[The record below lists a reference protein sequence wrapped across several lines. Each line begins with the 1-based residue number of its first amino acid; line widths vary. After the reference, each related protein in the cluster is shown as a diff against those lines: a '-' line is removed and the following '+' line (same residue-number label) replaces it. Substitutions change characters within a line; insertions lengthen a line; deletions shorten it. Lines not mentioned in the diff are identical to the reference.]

1 MERDPLRMRPRN
13 HTERIIK
20 DIMRRGMSKPG
31 AMNDLFDLIRQLQID
46 GAVLVDGEPVFDK
59 ENFRDAAIFN
69 SELRR
74 IAAEKIRKNGDPE
87 MVELY
92 KRSLLL
98 DAKYNFDCYC
108 RYLEWNRP
116 AKKKFYEPRRK
127 QLKPIADAMQQ
138 LADGE
143 LDLLAVSLPPGTG
156 KALANDTPILTRY
169 GWKNHGDLVVG
180 DEVIGMDGKFKKVI
194 AVHPKCMLDCLVE
207 FTNGEKIQCHENHE
221 WLIHDRPMYDRN
233 KKDYIAE
240 TKRLEKR
247 KLESGGEAGHRGHR
261 YTIQLPHRE
270 HICGEERDLMLD
282 PYTFGVWLGDGTNLN
297 PTICCAPDDS
307 VVIERIIRNGV
318 QANWAT
324 THKETGVLYFGF
336 DIRKNLQ
343 QYGMCHSRKR
353 TPKHIPDE
361 YLTASIRQRLD
372 LLAGLIDT
380 DGNLTESKYHFTT
393 AEKELKDSFIDL
405 ISTFGWR
412 ACVTRCEP
420 GTSSSGITSKKGWW
434 VISFT
439 PDCEIPCEIERK
451 RNKCPHKQR
460 AIAFKSITRVEPK
473 EGNCIT
479 VEGDGMYLAG
489 RTMLPTHNTT
499 LSIFFLS
506 WIGGKNPEL
515 SVLGGSH
522 SNSLLHGIFDE
533 LLRVLDK
540 DGEYLYN
547 DVFPLA
553 PVVGNSGKEL
563 RIDLQ
568 TQKRFETFEFSSIG
582 SGNAGKV
589 RCSRLLYCDDLI
601 DGIETA
607 MSRERL
613 DKLWQQYYTDL
624 RQRKIGNCAELHV
637 ATRWSIWDP
646 IGRLQQEYDGD
657 KRAKFLVFPAM
668 NKNDESNFDYPY
680 SLGFT
685 TQMYRQQREI
695 MDDASWRALYMN
707 EPVERF
713 GRLYDPSELRR
724 YFSLPEIE
732 PDNIVA
738 ICDTKEQGDDYLAMP
753 IFYQYGQDYYLDCW
767 ICDNGKVE
775 VLLEKVVRALID
787 RKVRMC
793 RIESNRGGTIFAKNV
808 QDRLKQLG
816 GMTNI
821 TTKWTQ
827 SNKETRIQSLSGVVK
842 ERVLFKED
850 SVQNK
855 EYKSAMNQLVSY
867 TMAGKNR
874 HDDVPDSLAMFMDW
888 QMSGEANIVKVLKR
902 PF

>member
-74 IAAEKIRKNGDPE
+74 LAAEKIRKNGDPE

-108 RYLEWNRP
+108 RYLEFNRP

-156 KALANDTPILTRY
+156 K
-169 GWKNHGDLVVG
+169 
-180 DEVIGMDGKFKKVI
+180 
-194 AVHPKCMLDCLVE
+194 
-207 FTNGEKIQCHENHE
+207 
-221 WLIHDRPMYDRN
+221 
-233 KKDYIAE
+233 
-240 TKRLEKR
+240 
-247 KLESGGEAGHRGHR
+247 
-261 YTIQLPHRE
+261 
-270 HICGEERDLMLD
+270 
-282 PYTFGVWLGDGTNLN
+282 
-297 PTICCAPDDS
+297 
-307 VVIERIIRNGV
+307 
-318 QANWAT
+318 
-324 THKETGVLYFGF
+324 
-336 DIRKNLQ
+336 
-343 QYGMCHSRKR
+343 
-353 TPKHIPDE
+353 
-361 YLTASIRQRLD
+361 
-372 LLAGLIDT
+372 
-380 DGNLTESKYHFTT
+380 
-393 AEKELKDSFIDL
+393 
-405 ISTFGWR
+405 
-412 ACVTRCEP
+412 
-420 GTSSSGITSKKGWW
+420 
-434 VISFT
+434 
-439 PDCEIPCEIERK
+439 
-451 RNKCPHKQR
+451 
-460 AIAFKSITRVEPK
+460 
-473 EGNCIT
+473 
-479 VEGDGMYLAG
+479 
-489 RTMLPTHNTT
+489 TT

-607 MSRERL
+607 MSRDRL

-668 NKNDESNFDYPY
+668 NERDESNFDYPY

-685 TQMYRQQREI
+685 TQMYKQQREI
-695 MDDASWRALYMN
+695 MDDASWRALYQN
-707 EPVERF
+707 IPVERE
-713 GRLYDPSELRR
+713 GRVYDPEELRY
-724 YFSLPEIE
+724 YFSLPDVE
-732 PDNIVA
+732 PDSIVA
-738 ICDTKEQGDDYLAMP
+738 ICDTKEQGDDYCAMP
-753 IFYQYGQDYYLDCW
+753 VLYQYGQDYYLDAW

-775 VLLEKVVRALID
+775 VIMEKVVRMLID
-787 RKVRMC
+787 RKVKVC
-793 RIESNRGGTIFAKNV
+793 RIESNRGGTLFAADV
-808 QDRLKQLG
+808 QKRIRELNG
-816 GMTNI
+816 ITTI

-827 SNKETRIQSLSGVVK
+827 TNKDVRIQTNAGWVK
-842 ERVLFKED
+842 SHILFRD
-850 SVQNK
+850 STVQNK
-855 EYKSAMNQLVSY
+855 EYRLAMNQLVEY
-867 TMAGKNR
+867 TMSGRVK
-874 HDDVPDSLAMFMDW
+874 HDDVPDVLAMFVDMVVSSD
-888 QMSGEANIVKVLKR
+888 MNTAIIMKR

>member
-1 MERDPLRMRPRN
+1 MADNPFHIMPKARN

-74 IAAEKIRKNGDPE
+74 LAAEKIRKNGDPE

-108 RYLEWNRP
+108 RYLEFNRP

-156 KALANDTPILTRY
+156 K
-169 GWKNHGDLVVG
+169 
-180 DEVIGMDGKFKKVI
+180 
-194 AVHPKCMLDCLVE
+194 
-207 FTNGEKIQCHENHE
+207 
-221 WLIHDRPMYDRN
+221 
-233 KKDYIAE
+233 
-240 TKRLEKR
+240 
-247 KLESGGEAGHRGHR
+247 
-261 YTIQLPHRE
+261 
-270 HICGEERDLMLD
+270 
-282 PYTFGVWLGDGTNLN
+282 
-297 PTICCAPDDS
+297 
-307 VVIERIIRNGV
+307 
-318 QANWAT
+318 
-324 THKETGVLYFGF
+324 
-336 DIRKNLQ
+336 
-343 QYGMCHSRKR
+343 
-353 TPKHIPDE
+353 
-361 YLTASIRQRLD
+361 
-372 LLAGLIDT
+372 
-380 DGNLTESKYHFTT
+380 
-393 AEKELKDSFIDL
+393 
-405 ISTFGWR
+405 
-412 ACVTRCEP
+412 
-420 GTSSSGITSKKGWW
+420 
-434 VISFT
+434 
-439 PDCEIPCEIERK
+439 
-451 RNKCPHKQR
+451 
-460 AIAFKSITRVEPK
+460 
-473 EGNCIT
+473 
-479 VEGDGMYLAG
+479 
-489 RTMLPTHNTT
+489 TT

-607 MSRERL
+607 MSRDRL

-668 NKNDESNFDYPY
+668 NERDESNFDYPY

-685 TQMYRQQREI
+685 TQMYKQQREI
-695 MDDASWRALYMN
+695 MDDASWRALYQN
-707 EPVERF
+707 IPVERE
-713 GRLYDPSELRR
+713 GRVFDPEELRY
-724 YFSLPEIE
+724 YFSLPDCE
-732 PDNIVA
+732 PDAILA
-738 ICDTKEQGDDYLAMP
+738 ICDTKEQGDDYCAMP
-753 IFYQYGQDYYLDCW
+753 VMYQYGQDYYLDAW

-775 VLLEKVVRALID
+775 IIMEKVVRMLVD
-787 RKVRMC
+787 RKVKLC
-793 RIESNRGGTIFAKNV
+793 RIESNRGGTLFAADV
-808 QDRLKQLG
+808 QKRLRELNG
-816 GMTNI
+816 ITTI

-827 SNKETRIQSLSGVVK
+827 TNKSVRIQTNSGWVK
-842 ERVLFKED
+842 THVLFRD
-850 SVQNK
+850 ATVRNK
-855 EYKSAMNQLVSY
+855 EYRLAMDQLIGY
-867 TMAGKNR
+867 TMSGRAK
-874 HDDVPDSLAMFMDW
+874 HDDVPDVLAMFVDMIVSSD
-888 QMSGEANIVKVLKR
+888 MNTVKVMKR

>member
-1 MERDPLRMRPRN
+1 MCAEL
-13 HTERIIK
+13 IK
-20 DIMRRGMSKPG
+20 
-31 AMNDLFDLIRQLQID
+31 
-46 GAVLVDGEPVFDK
+46 
-59 ENFRDAAIFN
+59 
-69 SELRR
+69 
-74 IAAEKIRKNGDPE
+74 KNGDPDA
-87 MVELY
+87 VELY

-138 LADGE
+138 LADHE
-143 LDLLAVSLPPGTG
+143 LDLLTISMPPGTG
-156 KALANDTPILTRY
+156 K
-169 GWKNHGDLVVG
+169 
-180 DEVIGMDGKFKKVI
+180 
-194 AVHPKCMLDCLVE
+194 
-207 FTNGEKIQCHENHE
+207 
-221 WLIHDRPMYDRN
+221 
-233 KKDYIAE
+233 
-240 TKRLEKR
+240 
-247 KLESGGEAGHRGHR
+247 
-261 YTIQLPHRE
+261 
-270 HICGEERDLMLD
+270 
-282 PYTFGVWLGDGTNLN
+282 
-297 PTICCAPDDS
+297 
-307 VVIERIIRNGV
+307 
-318 QANWAT
+318 
-324 THKETGVLYFGF
+324 
-336 DIRKNLQ
+336 
-343 QYGMCHSRKR
+343 
-353 TPKHIPDE
+353 
-361 YLTASIRQRLD
+361 
-372 LLAGLIDT
+372 
-380 DGNLTESKYHFTT
+380 
-393 AEKELKDSFIDL
+393 
-405 ISTFGWR
+405 
-412 ACVTRCEP
+412 
-420 GTSSSGITSKKGWW
+420 
-434 VISFT
+434 
-439 PDCEIPCEIERK
+439 
-451 RNKCPHKQR
+451 
-460 AIAFKSITRVEPK
+460 
-473 EGNCIT
+473 
-479 VEGDGMYLAG
+479 
-489 RTMLPTHNTT
+489 TT
-499 LSIFFLS
+499 LSIFFLT
-506 WIGGKNPEL
+506 WIAGKNPEL
-515 SVLGGSH
+515 SILGGSH
-522 SNSLLHGIFDE
+522 SNSLLHGIFE
-533 LLRVLDK
+533 ESLRVLDK
-540 DGEYLYN
+540 EGEYLYN

-553 PVVGNSGKEL
+553 PVVGYSAKEL

-668 NKNDESNFDYPY
+668 DKNDQSNFDYPY

-685 TQMYRQQREI
+685 TEMYRQQREI
-695 MDDASWRALYMN
+695 MDDPSWRALYMN

-724 YFSLPEIE
+724 YFSLPEVE

-775 VLLEKVVRALID
+775 VLLEKVVRVLID
-787 RKVRMC
+787 RKVRAC

-827 SNKETRIQSLSGVVK
+827 SNKETRIQSLSGLVK
-842 ERVLFKED
+842 DRVLFKED

-855 EYKSAMNQLVSY
+855 EYKAAMNQLVSY

-888 QMSGEANIVKVLKR
+888 QMSGEANIVKVMKR

>member
-1 MERDPLRMRPRN
+1 MADNPFHTMPKARN

-74 IAAEKIRKNGDPE
+74 LAAEKIRKNGDPE

-156 KALANDTPILTRY
+156 K
-169 GWKNHGDLVVG
+169 
-180 DEVIGMDGKFKKVI
+180 
-194 AVHPKCMLDCLVE
+194 
-207 FTNGEKIQCHENHE
+207 
-221 WLIHDRPMYDRN
+221 
-233 KKDYIAE
+233 
-240 TKRLEKR
+240 
-247 KLESGGEAGHRGHR
+247 
-261 YTIQLPHRE
+261 
-270 HICGEERDLMLD
+270 
-282 PYTFGVWLGDGTNLN
+282 
-297 PTICCAPDDS
+297 
-307 VVIERIIRNGV
+307 
-318 QANWAT
+318 
-324 THKETGVLYFGF
+324 
-336 DIRKNLQ
+336 
-343 QYGMCHSRKR
+343 
-353 TPKHIPDE
+353 
-361 YLTASIRQRLD
+361 
-372 LLAGLIDT
+372 
-380 DGNLTESKYHFTT
+380 
-393 AEKELKDSFIDL
+393 
-405 ISTFGWR
+405 
-412 ACVTRCEP
+412 
-420 GTSSSGITSKKGWW
+420 
-434 VISFT
+434 
-439 PDCEIPCEIERK
+439 
-451 RNKCPHKQR
+451 
-460 AIAFKSITRVEPK
+460 
-473 EGNCIT
+473 
-479 VEGDGMYLAG
+479 
-489 RTMLPTHNTT
+489 TT

-607 MSRERL
+607 MSRDRL

-685 TQMYRQQREI
+685 TEMYKQQREI
-695 MDDASWRALYMN
+695 MDEPSWRALYMN
-707 EPVERF
+707 EPIERE
-713 GRLYDPSELRR
+713 GRLYDPEELRY
-724 YFSLPEIE
+724 YFALPDVE
-732 PDNIVA
+732 PDSILA

-753 IFYQYGQDYYLDCW
+753 IFYQYGQDYYLEQW
-767 ICDNGKVE
+767 VCDNGKVE
-775 VLLEKVVRALID
+775 ILMEKVVRALID
-787 RKVRMC
+787 RKVRLC
-793 RIESNRGGTIFAKNV
+793 RIESNRGGTLFAADV
-808 QDRLKQLG
+808 QKRLRELG
-816 GMTNI
+816 GITTI

-827 SNKETRIQSLSGVVK
+827 TNKEARIQTNSGWVK
-842 ERVLFKED
+842 SHVLFRD
-850 SVQNK
+850 NTVQNK
-855 EYKSAMNQLVSY
+855 EYRLAMNQLIGY
-867 TMAGKNR
+867 TMAGKNK
-874 HDDVPDSLAMFMDW
+874 HDDVADVLAMFVDMIASSDVNTAVV
-888 QMSGEANIVKVLKR
+888 MHR

>member
-59 ENFRDAAIFN
+59 DNFRDAAIFN

-74 IAAEKIRKNGDPE
+74 LAAEKIRKNGDPD

-108 RYLEWNRP
+108 RYLEFNRP

-156 KALANDTPILTRY
+156 K
-169 GWKNHGDLVVG
+169 
-180 DEVIGMDGKFKKVI
+180 
-194 AVHPKCMLDCLVE
+194 
-207 FTNGEKIQCHENHE
+207 
-221 WLIHDRPMYDRN
+221 
-233 KKDYIAE
+233 
-240 TKRLEKR
+240 
-247 KLESGGEAGHRGHR
+247 
-261 YTIQLPHRE
+261 
-270 HICGEERDLMLD
+270 
-282 PYTFGVWLGDGTNLN
+282 
-297 PTICCAPDDS
+297 
-307 VVIERIIRNGV
+307 
-318 QANWAT
+318 
-324 THKETGVLYFGF
+324 
-336 DIRKNLQ
+336 
-343 QYGMCHSRKR
+343 
-353 TPKHIPDE
+353 
-361 YLTASIRQRLD
+361 
-372 LLAGLIDT
+372 
-380 DGNLTESKYHFTT
+380 
-393 AEKELKDSFIDL
+393 
-405 ISTFGWR
+405 
-412 ACVTRCEP
+412 
-420 GTSSSGITSKKGWW
+420 
-434 VISFT
+434 
-439 PDCEIPCEIERK
+439 
-451 RNKCPHKQR
+451 
-460 AIAFKSITRVEPK
+460 
-473 EGNCIT
+473 
-479 VEGDGMYLAG
+479 
-489 RTMLPTHNTT
+489 TT

-607 MSRERL
+607 MSRDRL

-668 NKNDESNFDYPY
+668 NERDESNFDYPY

-695 MDDASWRALYMN
+695 MDDASWRALYQN
-707 EPVERF
+707 IPVERE
-713 GRLYDPSELRR
+713 GRVYDPEELRY
-724 YFSLPEIE
+724 YFSLPDVE
-732 PDNIVA
+732 PDSIVA
-738 ICDTKEQGDDYLAMP
+738 ICDTKEQGDDYCAMP
-753 IFYQYGQDYYLDCW
+753 VFYQYGQDYYLDAW

-775 VLLEKVVRALID
+775 VVMEKVVRMLVD
-787 RKVRMC
+787 RKVKVC
-793 RIESNRGGTIFAKNV
+793 RIESNRGGTLFAADV
-808 QDRLKQLG
+808 QKRLRELNG
-816 GMTNI
+816 ITTI

-827 SNKETRIQSLSGVVK
+827 TNKSVRIQTNAGWVK
-842 ERVLFKED
+842 SHVLFRD
-850 SVQNK
+850 TTVQNK
-855 EYKSAMNQLVSY
+855 EYRLAMNQLVEY
-867 TMAGKNR
+867 TMSGRVK
-874 HDDVPDSLAMFMDW
+874 HDDVPDVLAMFVDMVVSSD
-888 QMSGEANIVKVLKR
+888 MNTAIIMKR

>member
-1 MERDPLRMRPRN
+1 MADNPFHTMPKARN

-46 GAVLVDGEPVFDK
+46 GAVMVDGEPVFDK

-74 IAAEKIRKNGDPE
+74 LAAEKIRKNGDPE

-143 LDLLAVSLPPGTG
+143 LDLLTISCPPGVG
-156 KALANDTPILTRY
+156 K
-169 GWKNHGDLVVG
+169 
-180 DEVIGMDGKFKKVI
+180 
-194 AVHPKCMLDCLVE
+194 
-207 FTNGEKIQCHENHE
+207 
-221 WLIHDRPMYDRN
+221 
-233 KKDYIAE
+233 
-240 TKRLEKR
+240 
-247 KLESGGEAGHRGHR
+247 
-261 YTIQLPHRE
+261 
-270 HICGEERDLMLD
+270 
-282 PYTFGVWLGDGTNLN
+282 
-297 PTICCAPDDS
+297 
-307 VVIERIIRNGV
+307 
-318 QANWAT
+318 
-324 THKETGVLYFGF
+324 
-336 DIRKNLQ
+336 
-343 QYGMCHSRKR
+343 
-353 TPKHIPDE
+353 
-361 YLTASIRQRLD
+361 
-372 LLAGLIDT
+372 
-380 DGNLTESKYHFTT
+380 
-393 AEKELKDSFIDL
+393 
-405 ISTFGWR
+405 
-412 ACVTRCEP
+412 
-420 GTSSSGITSKKGWW
+420 
-434 VISFT
+434 
-439 PDCEIPCEIERK
+439 
-451 RNKCPHKQR
+451 
-460 AIAFKSITRVEPK
+460 
-473 EGNCIT
+473 
-479 VEGDGMYLAG
+479 
-489 RTMLPTHNTT
+489 TT

-607 MSRERL
+607 MSRDRL

-624 RQRKIGNCAELHV
+624 RQRKIGNCVELHV

-646 IGRLQQEYDGD
+646 IGRLEQEYEDD

-685 TQMYRQQREI
+685 TEMYRQQREI
-695 MDDASWRALYMN
+695 MDDPSWRALYCG
-707 EPVERF
+707 EPIERA
-713 GRLYDPSELRR
+713 GRLYDPSELRY
-724 YFSLPEIE
+724 YFSLPEVE
-732 PDNIVA
+732 PDSIWA
-738 ICDTKEQGDDYLAMP
+738 ICDTKEQGDDYCAMP
-753 IFYQYGQDYYLDCW
+753 VFYQYGQDYYLDAW
-767 ICDNGKVE
+767 VCDNGKVE
-775 VLLEKVVRALID
+775 TVMEKVVRMLVD
-787 RKVRMC
+787 RKVRLC
-793 RIESNRGGTIFAKNV
+793 RIESNRGGTLFASNV
-808 QDRLKQLG
+808 QKRLKELG
-816 GMTNI
+816 GITTI

-827 SNKETRIQSLSGVVK
+827 TNKESRIQVGSMWVK
-842 ERVLFKED
+842 QHVLFRDDK
-850 SVQNK
+850 VQNK
-855 EYKSAMNQLVSY
+855 EYRTAMNMVIGY
-867 TMAGKNR
+867 TMAGKNK
-874 HDDVPDSLAMFMDW
+874 HDDTVDALAMFVDMIASSDVNTAVV
-888 QMSGEANIVKVLKR
+888 MHR

>member
-74 IAAEKIRKNGDPE
+74 LAAEKIRKNGDPE

-143 LDLLAVSLPPGTG
+143 LDLLTISCPPGVG
-156 KALANDTPILTRY
+156 K
-169 GWKNHGDLVVG
+169 
-180 DEVIGMDGKFKKVI
+180 
-194 AVHPKCMLDCLVE
+194 
-207 FTNGEKIQCHENHE
+207 
-221 WLIHDRPMYDRN
+221 
-233 KKDYIAE
+233 
-240 TKRLEKR
+240 
-247 KLESGGEAGHRGHR
+247 
-261 YTIQLPHRE
+261 
-270 HICGEERDLMLD
+270 
-282 PYTFGVWLGDGTNLN
+282 
-297 PTICCAPDDS
+297 
-307 VVIERIIRNGV
+307 
-318 QANWAT
+318 
-324 THKETGVLYFGF
+324 
-336 DIRKNLQ
+336 
-343 QYGMCHSRKR
+343 
-353 TPKHIPDE
+353 
-361 YLTASIRQRLD
+361 
-372 LLAGLIDT
+372 
-380 DGNLTESKYHFTT
+380 
-393 AEKELKDSFIDL
+393 
-405 ISTFGWR
+405 
-412 ACVTRCEP
+412 
-420 GTSSSGITSKKGWW
+420 
-434 VISFT
+434 
-439 PDCEIPCEIERK
+439 
-451 RNKCPHKQR
+451 
-460 AIAFKSITRVEPK
+460 
-473 EGNCIT
+473 
-479 VEGDGMYLAG
+479 
-489 RTMLPTHNTT
+489 TT

-607 MSRERL
+607 MSRDRL

-646 IGRLQQEYDGD
+646 IGRLEQEYEDD

-695 MDDASWRALYMN
+695 MDDPSWRALYCG
-707 EPVERF
+707 EPIERA
-713 GRLYDPSELRR
+713 GRLYDPSELRY
-724 YFSLPEIE
+724 YFSLPEVE
-732 PDNIVA
+732 PDSIWA
-738 ICDTKEQGDDYLAMP
+738 ICDTKEQGDDYCAMP
-753 IFYQYGQDYYLDCW
+753 VFYQYGQDYYLDAW
-767 ICDNGKVE
+767 VCDNGKVE
-775 VLLEKVVRALID
+775 VIIEKVVRMLVD

-793 RIESNRGGTIFAKNV
+793 RIESNRGGTLFAADV
-808 QDRLKQLG
+808 QKRLRELG
-816 GMTNI
+816 GITTI

-827 SNKETRIQSLSGVVK
+827 TNKESRIQVGSMFIK
-842 ERVLFKED
+842 QHVLFRDDK
-850 SVQNK
+850 VQNK
-855 EYKSAMNQLVSY
+855 EYRTAMNMVIGY
-867 TMAGKNR
+867 TMAGKNK
-874 HDDVPDSLAMFMDW
+874 HDDTVDALAMFVDMIASSDVNTAVV
-888 QMSGEANIVKVLKR
+888 MHR

>member
-1 MERDPLRMRPRN
+1 MAENPFHTMPKARN

-74 IAAEKIRKNGDPE
+74 LAAEKIRKNGDPE

-127 QLKPIADAMQQ
+127 QLKPVADAMQQ

-156 KALANDTPILTRY
+156 K
-169 GWKNHGDLVVG
+169 
-180 DEVIGMDGKFKKVI
+180 
-194 AVHPKCMLDCLVE
+194 
-207 FTNGEKIQCHENHE
+207 
-221 WLIHDRPMYDRN
+221 
-233 KKDYIAE
+233 
-240 TKRLEKR
+240 
-247 KLESGGEAGHRGHR
+247 
-261 YTIQLPHRE
+261 
-270 HICGEERDLMLD
+270 
-282 PYTFGVWLGDGTNLN
+282 
-297 PTICCAPDDS
+297 
-307 VVIERIIRNGV
+307 
-318 QANWAT
+318 
-324 THKETGVLYFGF
+324 
-336 DIRKNLQ
+336 
-343 QYGMCHSRKR
+343 
-353 TPKHIPDE
+353 
-361 YLTASIRQRLD
+361 
-372 LLAGLIDT
+372 
-380 DGNLTESKYHFTT
+380 
-393 AEKELKDSFIDL
+393 
-405 ISTFGWR
+405 
-412 ACVTRCEP
+412 
-420 GTSSSGITSKKGWW
+420 
-434 VISFT
+434 
-439 PDCEIPCEIERK
+439 
-451 RNKCPHKQR
+451 
-460 AIAFKSITRVEPK
+460 
-473 EGNCIT
+473 
-479 VEGDGMYLAG
+479 
-489 RTMLPTHNTT
+489 TT

-607 MSRERL
+607 MSRDRL

-668 NKNDESNFDYPY
+668 KKNDESNFDYPY

-685 TQMYRQQREI
+685 TEMYRQQREI
-695 MDDASWRALYMN
+695 MDEPSWRALYMN
-707 EPVERF
+707 EPIERE
-713 GRLYDPSELRR
+713 GRLYDPEELRY
-724 YFSLPEIE
+724 YFALPDVE
-732 PDNIVA
+732 PDSILA

-753 IFYQYGQDYYLDCW
+753 IFYQYGQDYYLEQW
-767 ICDNGKVE
+767 VCDNGKVE
-775 VLLEKVVRALID
+775 ILIEKVVRALID
-787 RKVRMC
+787 RKVRLC
-793 RIESNRGGTIFAKNV
+793 RIESNRGGTLFAADV
-808 QDRLKQLG
+808 QKRLRELG
-816 GMTNI
+816 GITTI

-827 SNKETRIQSLSGVVK
+827 TNKEARIQTNSGWVK
-842 ERVLFKED
+842 SHVLFRD
-850 SVQNK
+850 NTVQNK
-855 EYKSAMNQLVSY
+855 EYRLAMNQLIGY
-867 TMAGKNR
+867 TMAGKNK
-874 HDDVPDSLAMFMDW
+874 HDDVADVLAMFVDMIASSDVNTAVV
-888 QMSGEANIVKVLKR
+888 MHR

>member
-1 MERDPLRMRPRN
+1 MADNPFHTMPKARN

-74 IAAEKIRKNGDPE
+74 LAAEKIRKNGDPD

-156 KALANDTPILTRY
+156 K
-169 GWKNHGDLVVG
+169 
-180 DEVIGMDGKFKKVI
+180 
-194 AVHPKCMLDCLVE
+194 
-207 FTNGEKIQCHENHE
+207 
-221 WLIHDRPMYDRN
+221 
-233 KKDYIAE
+233 
-240 TKRLEKR
+240 
-247 KLESGGEAGHRGHR
+247 
-261 YTIQLPHRE
+261 
-270 HICGEERDLMLD
+270 
-282 PYTFGVWLGDGTNLN
+282 
-297 PTICCAPDDS
+297 
-307 VVIERIIRNGV
+307 
-318 QANWAT
+318 
-324 THKETGVLYFGF
+324 
-336 DIRKNLQ
+336 
-343 QYGMCHSRKR
+343 
-353 TPKHIPDE
+353 
-361 YLTASIRQRLD
+361 
-372 LLAGLIDT
+372 
-380 DGNLTESKYHFTT
+380 
-393 AEKELKDSFIDL
+393 
-405 ISTFGWR
+405 
-412 ACVTRCEP
+412 
-420 GTSSSGITSKKGWW
+420 
-434 VISFT
+434 
-439 PDCEIPCEIERK
+439 
-451 RNKCPHKQR
+451 
-460 AIAFKSITRVEPK
+460 
-473 EGNCIT
+473 
-479 VEGDGMYLAG
+479 
-489 RTMLPTHNTT
+489 TT

-607 MSRERL
+607 MSRDRL

-668 NKNDESNFDYPY
+668 NDRDESNFDYPY

-695 MDDASWRALYMN
+695 MDDASWRALYQN
-707 EPVERF
+707 IPVERE
-713 GRLYDPSELRR
+713 GRVYDPEELRY
-724 YFSLPEIE
+724 YFSLPDVE
-732 PDNIVA
+732 PDSIVA
-738 ICDTKEQGDDYLAMP
+738 ICDTKEQGDDYCAMP
-753 IFYQYGQDYYLDCW
+753 VFYQYGQDYYLDAW

-775 VLLEKVVRALID
+775 VVMEKVVRMLVD
-787 RKVRMC
+787 RKVKVC
-793 RIESNRGGTIFAKNV
+793 RIESNRGGTLFAADV
-808 QDRLKQLG
+808 QKRLRELNG
-816 GMTNI
+816 ITTI

-827 SNKETRIQSLSGVVK
+827 TNKSVRIQTNAGWVK
-842 ERVLFKED
+842 SHVLFRD
-850 SVQNK
+850 TTVQNK
-855 EYKSAMNQLVSY
+855 EYRLAMNQLVEY
-867 TMAGKNR
+867 TMSGRVK
-874 HDDVPDSLAMFMDW
+874 HDDVPDVLAMFVDMVVSSD
-888 QMSGEANIVKVLKR
+888 MNTAVVMHR

>member
-1 MERDPLRMRPRN
+1 MADNPFHIMPKARN

-74 IAAEKIRKNGDPE
+74 LAAEKIRKNGDPE

-108 RYLEWNRP
+108 RYLEFNRP

-156 KALANDTPILTRY
+156 K
-169 GWKNHGDLVVG
+169 
-180 DEVIGMDGKFKKVI
+180 
-194 AVHPKCMLDCLVE
+194 
-207 FTNGEKIQCHENHE
+207 
-221 WLIHDRPMYDRN
+221 
-233 KKDYIAE
+233 
-240 TKRLEKR
+240 
-247 KLESGGEAGHRGHR
+247 
-261 YTIQLPHRE
+261 
-270 HICGEERDLMLD
+270 
-282 PYTFGVWLGDGTNLN
+282 
-297 PTICCAPDDS
+297 
-307 VVIERIIRNGV
+307 
-318 QANWAT
+318 
-324 THKETGVLYFGF
+324 
-336 DIRKNLQ
+336 
-343 QYGMCHSRKR
+343 
-353 TPKHIPDE
+353 
-361 YLTASIRQRLD
+361 
-372 LLAGLIDT
+372 
-380 DGNLTESKYHFTT
+380 
-393 AEKELKDSFIDL
+393 
-405 ISTFGWR
+405 
-412 ACVTRCEP
+412 
-420 GTSSSGITSKKGWW
+420 
-434 VISFT
+434 
-439 PDCEIPCEIERK
+439 
-451 RNKCPHKQR
+451 
-460 AIAFKSITRVEPK
+460 
-473 EGNCIT
+473 
-479 VEGDGMYLAG
+479 
-489 RTMLPTHNTT
+489 TT

-607 MSRERL
+607 MSRDRL

-668 NKNDESNFDYPY
+668 NERDESNFDYPY

-685 TQMYRQQREI
+685 TQMYKQQREI
-695 MDDASWRALYMN
+695 MDDASWRALYQN
-707 EPVERF
+707 IPVERE
-713 GRLYDPSELRR
+713 GRVYDPEELRY
-724 YFSLPEIE
+724 YFSLPDVE
-732 PDNIVA
+732 PDSIIA
-738 ICDTKEQGDDYLAMP
+738 ICDTKEQGDDYCAMP
-753 IFYQYGQDYYLDCW
+753 VMYQYGQDYYLDAW

-775 VLLEKVVRALID
+775 VVMEKVVRMLVD
-787 RKVRMC
+787 RKVRLC
-793 RIESNRGGTIFAKNV
+793 RIESNRGGTLFAQDV
-808 QDRLKQLG
+808 QKRLRELNG
-816 GMTNI
+816 ITTI

-827 SNKETRIQSLSGVVK
+827 TNKSVRIQTNAGWVK
-842 ERVLFKED
+842 SHVLFRD
-850 SVQNK
+850 TTVQNK
-855 EYKSAMNQLVSY
+855 EYRLAMNQLVGY
-867 TMAGKNR
+867 TMSGKAK
-874 HDDVPDSLAMFMDW
+874 HDDVPDVLAMFVDMVVSSD
-888 QMSGEANIVKVLKR
+888 MNTAIIMKR

>member
-46 GAVLVDGEPVFDK
+46 GAVMVDGEPVFDK

-74 IAAEKIRKNGDPE
+74 LAAEKIRKNGDPE

-108 RYLEWNRP
+108 RYLEFNRP

-143 LDLLAVSLPPGTG
+143 LDLLTISCPPGVG
-156 KALANDTPILTRY
+156 K
-169 GWKNHGDLVVG
+169 
-180 DEVIGMDGKFKKVI
+180 
-194 AVHPKCMLDCLVE
+194 
-207 FTNGEKIQCHENHE
+207 
-221 WLIHDRPMYDRN
+221 
-233 KKDYIAE
+233 
-240 TKRLEKR
+240 
-247 KLESGGEAGHRGHR
+247 
-261 YTIQLPHRE
+261 
-270 HICGEERDLMLD
+270 
-282 PYTFGVWLGDGTNLN
+282 
-297 PTICCAPDDS
+297 
-307 VVIERIIRNGV
+307 
-318 QANWAT
+318 
-324 THKETGVLYFGF
+324 
-336 DIRKNLQ
+336 
-343 QYGMCHSRKR
+343 
-353 TPKHIPDE
+353 
-361 YLTASIRQRLD
+361 
-372 LLAGLIDT
+372 
-380 DGNLTESKYHFTT
+380 
-393 AEKELKDSFIDL
+393 
-405 ISTFGWR
+405 
-412 ACVTRCEP
+412 
-420 GTSSSGITSKKGWW
+420 
-434 VISFT
+434 
-439 PDCEIPCEIERK
+439 
-451 RNKCPHKQR
+451 
-460 AIAFKSITRVEPK
+460 
-473 EGNCIT
+473 
-479 VEGDGMYLAG
+479 
-489 RTMLPTHNTT
+489 TT

-607 MSRERL
+607 MSRDRL

-624 RQRKIGNCAELHV
+624 RQRKIGNCVELHV

-646 IGRLQQEYDGD
+646 IGRLEQEYEDD

-685 TQMYRQQREI
+685 TEMYRQQREI
-695 MDDASWRALYMN
+695 MDDPSWRALYCG
-707 EPVERF
+707 EPIERA
-713 GRLYDPSELRR
+713 GRLYDPSELRY
-724 YFSLPEIE
+724 YFSLPEVE
-732 PDNIVA
+732 PDSIWA
-738 ICDTKEQGDDYLAMP
+738 ICDTKEQGDDYCAMP
-753 IFYQYGQDYYLDCW
+753 VFYQYGQDYYLDAW
-767 ICDNGKVE
+767 VCDNGKVE
-775 VLLEKVVRALID
+775 TVMEKVVRMLVD
-787 RKVRMC
+787 RKVRLC
-793 RIESNRGGTIFAKNV
+793 RIESNRGGTLFASNV
-808 QDRLKQLG
+808 QTRLKELG
-816 GMTNI
+816 GITTI

-827 SNKETRIQSLSGVVK
+827 TNKESRIQVGSMWVK
-842 ERVLFKED
+842 QHVLFRDDK
-850 SVQNK
+850 VQNK
-855 EYKSAMNQLVSY
+855 EYRTAMNMVVGY
-867 TMAGKNR
+867 TMAGKNK
-874 HDDVPDSLAMFMDW
+874 HDDTVDALAMFVDMIASSDL
-888 QMSGEANIVKVLKR
+888 NTVKVMKR

>member
-1 MERDPLRMRPRN
+1 MADNPFHTMPKARN

-46 GAVLVDGEPVFDK
+46 GAVMVDGEPVFDK

-74 IAAEKIRKNGDPE
+74 LAAEKIRKNGDPE

-143 LDLLAVSLPPGTG
+143 LDLLTISCPPGVG
-156 KALANDTPILTRY
+156 K
-169 GWKNHGDLVVG
+169 
-180 DEVIGMDGKFKKVI
+180 
-194 AVHPKCMLDCLVE
+194 
-207 FTNGEKIQCHENHE
+207 
-221 WLIHDRPMYDRN
+221 
-233 KKDYIAE
+233 
-240 TKRLEKR
+240 
-247 KLESGGEAGHRGHR
+247 
-261 YTIQLPHRE
+261 
-270 HICGEERDLMLD
+270 
-282 PYTFGVWLGDGTNLN
+282 
-297 PTICCAPDDS
+297 
-307 VVIERIIRNGV
+307 
-318 QANWAT
+318 
-324 THKETGVLYFGF
+324 
-336 DIRKNLQ
+336 
-343 QYGMCHSRKR
+343 
-353 TPKHIPDE
+353 
-361 YLTASIRQRLD
+361 
-372 LLAGLIDT
+372 
-380 DGNLTESKYHFTT
+380 
-393 AEKELKDSFIDL
+393 
-405 ISTFGWR
+405 
-412 ACVTRCEP
+412 
-420 GTSSSGITSKKGWW
+420 
-434 VISFT
+434 
-439 PDCEIPCEIERK
+439 
-451 RNKCPHKQR
+451 
-460 AIAFKSITRVEPK
+460 
-473 EGNCIT
+473 
-479 VEGDGMYLAG
+479 
-489 RTMLPTHNTT
+489 TT

-515 SVLGGSH
+515 SILGGSH

-607 MSRERL
+607 MSRDRL

-624 RQRKIGNCAELHV
+624 RQRKIGNCVELHV

-646 IGRLQQEYDGD
+646 IGRLEQEYDGD

-685 TQMYRQQREI
+685 TEMYRQQREI
-695 MDDASWRALYMN
+695 MDDPSWRALYCG
-707 EPVERF
+707 EPIERA
-713 GRLYDPSELRR
+713 GRLYDPSELRY
-724 YFSLPEIE
+724 YFSLPEVE
-732 PDNIVA
+732 PDSIWA
-738 ICDTKEQGDDYLAMP
+738 ICDTKEQGDDYCAMP
-753 IFYQYGQDYYLDCW
+753 VFYQYGQDYYLDAW
-767 ICDNGKVE
+767 VCDNGKVE
-775 VLLEKVVRALID
+775 TVMEKVVRMLVD
-787 RKVRMC
+787 RKVRLC
-793 RIESNRGGTIFAKNV
+793 RIESNRGGTLFAADV
-808 QDRLKQLG
+808 QKRLRELG
-816 GMTNI
+816 GITTI

-827 SNKETRIQSLSGVVK
+827 TNKESRIQVGSMFIK
-842 ERVLFKED
+842 QHVLFRDDK
-850 SVQNK
+850 VQNK
-855 EYKSAMNQLVSY
+855 EYRTAMNMVIGY
-867 TMAGKNR
+867 TMAGRNK
-874 HDDVPDSLAMFMDW
+874 HDDTVDALAMFVDMIASSDVNTAVV
-888 QMSGEANIVKVLKR
+888 MRR

>member
-1 MERDPLRMRPRN
+1 MIKYTNQVLPKQQN
-13 HTERIIK
+13 HTMRMLNS
-20 DIMRRGMSKPG
+20 IMRNGVGKMETL
-31 AMNDLFDLIRQLQID
+31 NDLFDLTRQLQIE
-46 GAVLVDGEPVFDK
+46 GAVLVDGDPVFDK
-59 ENFRDAAIFN
+59 ENFKAAQWYN
-69 SELRR
+69 SE
-74 IAAEKIRKNGDPE
+74 IRKMAGQFIKKDGNPDA
-87 MVELY
+87 VELY

-156 KALANDTPILTRY
+156 K
-169 GWKNHGDLVVG
+169 
-180 DEVIGMDGKFKKVI
+180 
-194 AVHPKCMLDCLVE
+194 
-207 FTNGEKIQCHENHE
+207 
-221 WLIHDRPMYDRN
+221 
-233 KKDYIAE
+233 
-240 TKRLEKR
+240 
-247 KLESGGEAGHRGHR
+247 
-261 YTIQLPHRE
+261 
-270 HICGEERDLMLD
+270 
-282 PYTFGVWLGDGTNLN
+282 
-297 PTICCAPDDS
+297 
-307 VVIERIIRNGV
+307 
-318 QANWAT
+318 
-324 THKETGVLYFGF
+324 
-336 DIRKNLQ
+336 
-343 QYGMCHSRKR
+343 
-353 TPKHIPDE
+353 
-361 YLTASIRQRLD
+361 
-372 LLAGLIDT
+372 
-380 DGNLTESKYHFTT
+380 
-393 AEKELKDSFIDL
+393 
-405 ISTFGWR
+405 
-412 ACVTRCEP
+412 
-420 GTSSSGITSKKGWW
+420 
-434 VISFT
+434 
-439 PDCEIPCEIERK
+439 
-451 RNKCPHKQR
+451 
-460 AIAFKSITRVEPK
+460 
-473 EGNCIT
+473 
-479 VEGDGMYLAG
+479 
-489 RTMLPTHNTT
+489 TT

-607 MSRERL
+607 MSRDRL

-668 NKNDESNFDYPY
+668 NDKDESNFDYPY

-695 MDDASWRALYMN
+695 MDDASWRALYQN
-707 EPVERF
+707 IPVERE
-713 GRLYDPSELRR
+713 GRVYDPEELRY
-724 YFSLPEIE
+724 YFSLPDVE
-732 PDNIVA
+732 PDSIVA
-738 ICDTKEQGDDYLAMP
+738 ICDTKEQGDDYCAMP
-753 IFYQYGQDYYLDCW
+753 VMYQYGQDYYLDAW

-775 VLLEKVVRALID
+775 VIMEKVVRMLID
-787 RKVRMC
+787 RKVKVC
-793 RIESNRGGTIFAKNV
+793 RIESNRGGTLFAADV
-808 QDRLKQLG
+808 QKRIRELNG
-816 GMTNI
+816 ITTI

-827 SNKETRIQSLSGVVK
+827 TNKSVRIQTNAGWVK
-842 ERVLFKED
+842 SHVLFRD
-850 SVQNK
+850 TTVQNK
-855 EYKSAMNQLVSY
+855 EYRLAMNQLVGY
-867 TMAGKNR
+867 TMSGKAK
-874 HDDVPDSLAMFMDW
+874 HDDVPDVLAMFVDMVVSSD
-888 QMSGEANIVKVLKR
+888 MNTAIVMHR

>member
-1 MERDPLRMRPRN
+1 MATKLPKPRN
-13 HTERIIK
+13 STERMING
-20 DIMRRGMSKPG
+20 IMRTAATKVQGL
-31 AMNDLFDLIRQLQID
+31 NDVFDLVRQLQVED
-46 GAVLVDGEPVFDK
+46 AVIVDGEPVFDQD
-59 ENFRDAAIFN
+59 NFKSAAWYN
-69 SELRR
+69 SEIRKMC
-74 IAAEKIRKNGDPE
+74 AELIKKNGDPDA
-87 MVELY
+87 VELY

-138 LADGE
+138 LADHE
-143 LDLLAVSLPPGTG
+143 LDLLTVSVPPGCGKTG
-156 KALANDTPILTRY
+156 
-169 GWKNHGDLVVG
+169 
-180 DEVIGMDGKFKKVI
+180 
-194 AVHPKCMLDCLVE
+194 
-207 FTNGEKIQCHENHE
+207 
-221 WLIHDRPMYDRN
+221 
-233 KKDYIAE
+233 
-240 TKRLEKR
+240 
-247 KLESGGEAGHRGHR
+247 
-261 YTIQLPHRE
+261 
-270 HICGEERDLMLD
+270 
-282 PYTFGVWLGDGTNLN
+282 
-297 PTICCAPDDS
+297 
-307 VVIERIIRNGV
+307 
-318 QANWAT
+318 
-324 THKETGVLYFGF
+324 
-336 DIRKNLQ
+336 
-343 QYGMCHSRKR
+343 
-353 TPKHIPDE
+353 
-361 YLTASIRQRLD
+361 
-372 LLAGLIDT
+372 
-380 DGNLTESKYHFTT
+380 
-393 AEKELKDSFIDL
+393 
-405 ISTFGWR
+405 
-412 ACVTRCEP
+412 
-420 GTSSSGITSKKGWW
+420 
-434 VISFT
+434 
-439 PDCEIPCEIERK
+439 
-451 RNKCPHKQR
+451 
-460 AIAFKSITRVEPK
+460 
-473 EGNCIT
+473 
-479 VEGDGMYLAG
+479 
-489 RTMLPTHNTT
+489 

-506 WIGGKNPEL
+506 WIGGKNPDL
-515 SVLGGSH
+515 SILGGSH
-522 SNSLLHGIFDE
+522 SNSLLHGIFEE

-540 DGEYLYN
+540 EGEYLYN

-553 PVVGNSGKEL
+553 PVVGYSAKEL

-568 TQKRFETFEFSSIG
+568 SNKRFETFEFSSIG

-607 MSRERL
+607 MSRDRL

-668 NKNDESNFDYPY
+668 DKNDQSNFDYPY

-685 TQMYRQQREI
+685 TEMYRQQREI
-695 MDDASWRALYMN
+695 MDDPSWRALYMN

-827 SNKETRIQSLSGVVK
+827 SNKETRIQSLSGLVK
-842 ERVLFKED
+842 DRVLFKED

-855 EYKSAMNQLVSY
+855 EYKAAMNQLVSY

-888 QMSGEANIVKVLKR
+888 QMSGEANIVKVMKR

>member
-1 MERDPLRMRPRN
+1 MADNPFHTMPKARN

-59 ENFRDAAIFN
+59 DNFRDAAIFN

-74 IAAEKIRKNGDPE
+74 LAAEKIRKNGDPE

-156 KALANDTPILTRY
+156 K
-169 GWKNHGDLVVG
+169 
-180 DEVIGMDGKFKKVI
+180 
-194 AVHPKCMLDCLVE
+194 
-207 FTNGEKIQCHENHE
+207 
-221 WLIHDRPMYDRN
+221 
-233 KKDYIAE
+233 
-240 TKRLEKR
+240 
-247 KLESGGEAGHRGHR
+247 
-261 YTIQLPHRE
+261 
-270 HICGEERDLMLD
+270 
-282 PYTFGVWLGDGTNLN
+282 
-297 PTICCAPDDS
+297 
-307 VVIERIIRNGV
+307 
-318 QANWAT
+318 
-324 THKETGVLYFGF
+324 
-336 DIRKNLQ
+336 
-343 QYGMCHSRKR
+343 
-353 TPKHIPDE
+353 
-361 YLTASIRQRLD
+361 
-372 LLAGLIDT
+372 
-380 DGNLTESKYHFTT
+380 
-393 AEKELKDSFIDL
+393 
-405 ISTFGWR
+405 
-412 ACVTRCEP
+412 
-420 GTSSSGITSKKGWW
+420 
-434 VISFT
+434 
-439 PDCEIPCEIERK
+439 
-451 RNKCPHKQR
+451 
-460 AIAFKSITRVEPK
+460 
-473 EGNCIT
+473 
-479 VEGDGMYLAG
+479 
-489 RTMLPTHNTT
+489 TT

-607 MSRERL
+607 MSRDRL

-668 NKNDESNFDYPY
+668 NERDESNFDYPY

-685 TQMYRQQREI
+685 TQMYKQQREI
-695 MDDASWRALYMN
+695 MDDASWRALYQN
-707 EPVERF
+707 IPVERE
-713 GRLYDPSELRR
+713 GRLYDPEELRY
-724 YFSLPEIE
+724 YFSLPDVE
-732 PDNIVA
+732 PDSILA

-753 IFYQYGQDYYLDCW
+753 IFYQYGQDYYLEQW
-767 ICDNGKVE
+767 VCDNGKVE
-775 VLLEKVVRALID
+775 ILMEKVVRALVD
-787 RKVRMC
+787 RKVRLC
-793 RIESNRGGTIFAKNV
+793 RIESNRGGTLFAADV
-808 QDRLKQLG
+808 QKRLRELG
-816 GMTNI
+816 GITTI

-827 SNKETRIQSLSGVVK
+827 TNKEARIQTNSGWVK
-842 ERVLFKED
+842 SHVLFRD
-850 SVQNK
+850 TTVQNK
-855 EYKSAMNQLVSY
+855 EYRLAMNQLVEY
-867 TMAGKNR
+867 TMSGRVK
-874 HDDVPDSLAMFMDW
+874 HDDVPDVLAMFVDMVASSDVNTAVV
-888 QMSGEANIVKVLKR
+888 MRR

>member
-1 MERDPLRMRPRN
+1 MADNPFHIMPKARN

-59 ENFRDAAIFN
+59 DNFRDAAIFN

-74 IAAEKIRKNGDPE
+74 LAAEKIRKNGDPE

-156 KALANDTPILTRY
+156 K
-169 GWKNHGDLVVG
+169 
-180 DEVIGMDGKFKKVI
+180 
-194 AVHPKCMLDCLVE
+194 
-207 FTNGEKIQCHENHE
+207 
-221 WLIHDRPMYDRN
+221 
-233 KKDYIAE
+233 
-240 TKRLEKR
+240 
-247 KLESGGEAGHRGHR
+247 
-261 YTIQLPHRE
+261 
-270 HICGEERDLMLD
+270 
-282 PYTFGVWLGDGTNLN
+282 
-297 PTICCAPDDS
+297 
-307 VVIERIIRNGV
+307 
-318 QANWAT
+318 
-324 THKETGVLYFGF
+324 
-336 DIRKNLQ
+336 
-343 QYGMCHSRKR
+343 
-353 TPKHIPDE
+353 
-361 YLTASIRQRLD
+361 
-372 LLAGLIDT
+372 
-380 DGNLTESKYHFTT
+380 
-393 AEKELKDSFIDL
+393 
-405 ISTFGWR
+405 
-412 ACVTRCEP
+412 
-420 GTSSSGITSKKGWW
+420 
-434 VISFT
+434 
-439 PDCEIPCEIERK
+439 
-451 RNKCPHKQR
+451 
-460 AIAFKSITRVEPK
+460 
-473 EGNCIT
+473 
-479 VEGDGMYLAG
+479 
-489 RTMLPTHNTT
+489 TT

-607 MSRERL
+607 MSRDRL

-685 TQMYRQQREI
+685 TQMYKQQREI

-707 EPVERF
+707 EPIERE
-713 GRLYDPSELRR
+713 GRLYDPEELRY
-724 YFSLPEIE
+724 YFALPDVE
-732 PDNIVA
+732 PDSILA

-753 IFYQYGQDYYLDCW
+753 IFYQYGQDYYLEQW
-767 ICDNGKVE
+767 VCDNGKVE
-775 VLLEKVVRALID
+775 ILMEKVVRALTD
-787 RKVRMC
+787 RKVRLC
-793 RIESNRGGTIFAKNV
+793 RIESNRGGTLFAADV
-808 QDRLKQLG
+808 QKRLRELG
-816 GMTNI
+816 GITTI

-827 SNKETRIQSLSGVVK
+827 TNKEARIQTNSGWVK
-842 ERVLFKED
+842 THVLFRD
-850 SVQNK
+850 NTVQNK
-855 EYKSAMNQLVSY
+855 EYRLAMNQLIGY
-867 TMAGKNR
+867 TMAGKNK
-874 HDDVPDSLAMFMDW
+874 HDDVADVLAMFVDMIASSE
-888 QMSGEANIVKVLKR
+888 MNTAVVMRR

>member
-1 MERDPLRMRPRN
+1 
-13 HTERIIK
+13 
-20 DIMRRGMSKPG
+20 MRRGMSKPG

-74 IAAEKIRKNGDPE
+74 LAAEKIRKNGDPD

-156 KALANDTPILTRY
+156 K
-169 GWKNHGDLVVG
+169 
-180 DEVIGMDGKFKKVI
+180 
-194 AVHPKCMLDCLVE
+194 
-207 FTNGEKIQCHENHE
+207 
-221 WLIHDRPMYDRN
+221 
-233 KKDYIAE
+233 
-240 TKRLEKR
+240 
-247 KLESGGEAGHRGHR
+247 
-261 YTIQLPHRE
+261 
-270 HICGEERDLMLD
+270 
-282 PYTFGVWLGDGTNLN
+282 
-297 PTICCAPDDS
+297 
-307 VVIERIIRNGV
+307 
-318 QANWAT
+318 
-324 THKETGVLYFGF
+324 
-336 DIRKNLQ
+336 
-343 QYGMCHSRKR
+343 
-353 TPKHIPDE
+353 
-361 YLTASIRQRLD
+361 
-372 LLAGLIDT
+372 
-380 DGNLTESKYHFTT
+380 
-393 AEKELKDSFIDL
+393 
-405 ISTFGWR
+405 
-412 ACVTRCEP
+412 
-420 GTSSSGITSKKGWW
+420 
-434 VISFT
+434 
-439 PDCEIPCEIERK
+439 
-451 RNKCPHKQR
+451 
-460 AIAFKSITRVEPK
+460 
-473 EGNCIT
+473 
-479 VEGDGMYLAG
+479 
-489 RTMLPTHNTT
+489 TT

-607 MSRERL
+607 MSRDRL

-695 MDDASWRALYMN
+695 MDEPSWRALYMN
-707 EPVERF
+707 EPIERE
-713 GRLYDPSELRR
+713 GRLYDPEELRY
-724 YFSLPEIE
+724 YFALPDVE
-732 PDNIVA
+732 PDSILA

-753 IFYQYGQDYYLDCW
+753 IFYQYGQDYYLEQW
-767 ICDNGKVE
+767 VCDNGKVE
-775 VLLEKVVRALID
+775 ILMEKVVRSLVD
-787 RKVRMC
+787 RKVRLC
-793 RIESNRGGTIFAKNV
+793 RIESNRGGTLFAADV
-808 QDRLKQLG
+808 QKRLRELG
-816 GMTNI
+816 GITTI

-827 SNKETRIQSLSGVVK
+827 TNKESRIQVGSMWVK
-842 ERVLFKED
+842 QHVLFRDDK
-850 SVQNK
+850 VQNK
-855 EYKSAMNQLVSY
+855 EYRTAMNMVIGY
-867 TMAGKNR
+867 TMAGKNK
-874 HDDVPDSLAMFMDW
+874 HDDTVDALAMFVDMIASSD
-888 QMSGEANIVKVLKR
+888 MNTAVVMRR

>member
-1 MERDPLRMRPRN
+1 MADNPFHIMPKARN

-74 IAAEKIRKNGDPE
+74 LAAEKIRKNGDPE

-108 RYLEWNRP
+108 RYLEFNRP

-127 QLKPIADAMQQ
+127 QLRPIADAMQQ
-138 LADGE
+138 LADDE
-143 LDLLAVSLPPGTG
+143 LDLLSISMPPGTG
-156 KALANDTPILTRY
+156 K
-169 GWKNHGDLVVG
+169 
-180 DEVIGMDGKFKKVI
+180 
-194 AVHPKCMLDCLVE
+194 
-207 FTNGEKIQCHENHE
+207 
-221 WLIHDRPMYDRN
+221 
-233 KKDYIAE
+233 
-240 TKRLEKR
+240 
-247 KLESGGEAGHRGHR
+247 
-261 YTIQLPHRE
+261 
-270 HICGEERDLMLD
+270 
-282 PYTFGVWLGDGTNLN
+282 
-297 PTICCAPDDS
+297 
-307 VVIERIIRNGV
+307 
-318 QANWAT
+318 
-324 THKETGVLYFGF
+324 
-336 DIRKNLQ
+336 
-343 QYGMCHSRKR
+343 
-353 TPKHIPDE
+353 
-361 YLTASIRQRLD
+361 
-372 LLAGLIDT
+372 
-380 DGNLTESKYHFTT
+380 
-393 AEKELKDSFIDL
+393 
-405 ISTFGWR
+405 
-412 ACVTRCEP
+412 
-420 GTSSSGITSKKGWW
+420 
-434 VISFT
+434 
-439 PDCEIPCEIERK
+439 
-451 RNKCPHKQR
+451 
-460 AIAFKSITRVEPK
+460 
-473 EGNCIT
+473 
-479 VEGDGMYLAG
+479 
-489 RTMLPTHNTT
+489 TT

-607 MSRERL
+607 MSRDRL

-668 NKNDESNFDYPY
+668 NERDESNFDYPY

-685 TQMYRQQREI
+685 TQMYKQQREI
-695 MDDASWRALYMN
+695 MDDASWRALYQN
-707 EPVERF
+707 EPIERE
-713 GRLYDPSELRR
+713 GRVFDPAELRY
-724 YFSLPEIE
+724 YFSLPEVE
-732 PDNIVA
+732 PDSILA
-738 ICDTKEQGDDYLAMP
+738 ICDTKEQGDDYCAMP
-753 IFYQYGQDYYLDCW
+753 VFYQYGQDYYLDTW
-767 ICDNGKVE
+767 VCDNGKVE
-775 VLLEKVVRALID
+775 TVIEKVVRTLVD
-787 RKVRMC
+787 RKVRIC
-793 RIESNRGGTIFAKNV
+793 RIESNRGGTLFAADV
-808 QDRLKQLG
+808 QKRLKELG
-816 GMTNI
+816 GITTI

-827 SNKETRIQSLSGVVK
+827 SNKSTRIVTNSGFVK
-842 ERVLFKED
+842 SHILFRDDK
-850 SVQNK
+850 VQNK
-855 EYKSAMNQLVSY
+855 EYRTAMNLVIGY
-867 TMAGKNR
+867 TMAGKVK
-874 HDDVPDSLAMFMDW
+874 HDDPPDALALFVDMIASSDINTAIIM
-888 QMSGEANIVKVLKR
+888 KR

>member
-1 MERDPLRMRPRN
+1 MADNPFHIMPKARN

-74 IAAEKIRKNGDPE
+74 LAAEKIRKNGDPE

-143 LDLLAVSLPPGTG
+143 LDLLTISCPPGVG
-156 KALANDTPILTRY
+156 K
-169 GWKNHGDLVVG
+169 
-180 DEVIGMDGKFKKVI
+180 
-194 AVHPKCMLDCLVE
+194 
-207 FTNGEKIQCHENHE
+207 
-221 WLIHDRPMYDRN
+221 
-233 KKDYIAE
+233 
-240 TKRLEKR
+240 
-247 KLESGGEAGHRGHR
+247 
-261 YTIQLPHRE
+261 
-270 HICGEERDLMLD
+270 
-282 PYTFGVWLGDGTNLN
+282 
-297 PTICCAPDDS
+297 
-307 VVIERIIRNGV
+307 
-318 QANWAT
+318 
-324 THKETGVLYFGF
+324 
-336 DIRKNLQ
+336 
-343 QYGMCHSRKR
+343 
-353 TPKHIPDE
+353 
-361 YLTASIRQRLD
+361 
-372 LLAGLIDT
+372 
-380 DGNLTESKYHFTT
+380 
-393 AEKELKDSFIDL
+393 
-405 ISTFGWR
+405 
-412 ACVTRCEP
+412 
-420 GTSSSGITSKKGWW
+420 
-434 VISFT
+434 
-439 PDCEIPCEIERK
+439 
-451 RNKCPHKQR
+451 
-460 AIAFKSITRVEPK
+460 
-473 EGNCIT
+473 
-479 VEGDGMYLAG
+479 
-489 RTMLPTHNTT
+489 TT

-607 MSRERL
+607 MSRDRL

-646 IGRLQQEYDGD
+646 IGRLEQEYEDD

-695 MDDASWRALYMN
+695 MDDPSWRALYCG
-707 EPVERF
+707 EPIERA
-713 GRLYDPSELRR
+713 GRLYDPSELRY
-724 YFSLPEIE
+724 YFSLPEVE
-732 PDNIVA
+732 PDSIWA
-738 ICDTKEQGDDYLAMP
+738 ICDTKEQGDDYCAMP
-753 IFYQYGQDYYLDCW
+753 VFYQYGQDYYLDAW
-767 ICDNGKVE
+767 VCDNGKVE
-775 VLLEKVVRALID
+775 VIIEKVVRMLVD
-787 RKVRMC
+787 RKVRLC
-793 RIESNRGGTIFAKNV
+793 RIESNRGGTLFAADV
-808 QDRLKQLG
+808 QKRLRELG
-816 GMTNI
+816 GITTI

-827 SNKETRIQSLSGVVK
+827 TNKESRIQVGSMFIK
-842 ERVLFKED
+842 QHVLFRDDK
-850 SVQNK
+850 VQNK
-855 EYKSAMNQLVSY
+855 EYRTAMNMVIGY
-867 TMAGKNR
+867 TMAGKNK
-874 HDDVPDSLAMFMDW
+874 HDDTVDALAMFVDMIASSDVNTAVV
-888 QMSGEANIVKVLKR
+888 MHR

>member
-1 MERDPLRMRPRN
+1 MADNPFHIMPKARN

-74 IAAEKIRKNGDPE
+74 LAAEKIRKNGDPE

-127 QLKPIADAMQQ
+127 QIKPIADAMQQ

-143 LDLLAVSLPPGTG
+143 LDLLTISCPPGVG
-156 KALANDTPILTRY
+156 K
-169 GWKNHGDLVVG
+169 
-180 DEVIGMDGKFKKVI
+180 
-194 AVHPKCMLDCLVE
+194 
-207 FTNGEKIQCHENHE
+207 
-221 WLIHDRPMYDRN
+221 
-233 KKDYIAE
+233 
-240 TKRLEKR
+240 
-247 KLESGGEAGHRGHR
+247 
-261 YTIQLPHRE
+261 
-270 HICGEERDLMLD
+270 
-282 PYTFGVWLGDGTNLN
+282 
-297 PTICCAPDDS
+297 
-307 VVIERIIRNGV
+307 
-318 QANWAT
+318 
-324 THKETGVLYFGF
+324 
-336 DIRKNLQ
+336 
-343 QYGMCHSRKR
+343 
-353 TPKHIPDE
+353 
-361 YLTASIRQRLD
+361 
-372 LLAGLIDT
+372 
-380 DGNLTESKYHFTT
+380 
-393 AEKELKDSFIDL
+393 
-405 ISTFGWR
+405 
-412 ACVTRCEP
+412 
-420 GTSSSGITSKKGWW
+420 
-434 VISFT
+434 
-439 PDCEIPCEIERK
+439 
-451 RNKCPHKQR
+451 
-460 AIAFKSITRVEPK
+460 
-473 EGNCIT
+473 
-479 VEGDGMYLAG
+479 
-489 RTMLPTHNTT
+489 TT

-589 RCSRLLYCDDLI
+589 RCGRLLYCDDLI

-607 MSRERL
+607 MSRDRL

-624 RQRKIGNCAELHV
+624 RQRKIGNCVELHV

-646 IGRLQQEYDGD
+646 IGRLEQEYGDD

-685 TQMYRQQREI
+685 TEMYRQQREI
-695 MDDASWRALYMN
+695 MDDASWRALYMGQ
-707 EPVERF
+707 PIERE
-713 GRLYDPSELRR
+713 GRVFDPTELRY
-724 YFSLPEIE
+724 YFSLPEVE
-732 PDNIVA
+732 PDSILA
-738 ICDTKEQGDDYLAMP
+738 ICDTKEQGDDYCAMP
-753 IFYQYGQDYYLDCW
+753 VFYQYGQDYYLDTW
-767 ICDNGKVE
+767 VCDNGKVE
-775 VLLEKVVRALID
+775 TVMEKVVRTLVD
-787 RKVRMC
+787 RKVRIC
-793 RIESNRGGTIFAKNV
+793 RIESNRGGTLFAADV
-808 QDRLKQLG
+808 QKRLKELG
-816 GMTNI
+816 GITTI

-827 SNKETRIQSLSGVVK
+827 SNKSTRIVTNSGFVK
-842 ERVLFKED
+842 SHILFRDDK
-850 SVQNK
+850 VQNK
-855 EYKSAMNQLVSY
+855 EYRTAMNLVIGY
-867 TMAGKNR
+867 TMTGKVK
-874 HDDVPDSLAMFMDW
+874 HDDPPDALALFVDMIASSDVNTAIIM
-888 QMSGEANIVKVLKR
+888 KR

>member
-1 MERDPLRMRPRN
+1 MADNPFHIMPKARN

-31 AMNDLFDLIRQLQID
+31 AMNDLFDMIRQLQIE

-74 IAAEKIRKNGDPE
+74 LAAEKIRKNGDPE

-127 QLKPIADAMQQ
+127 QLKPIADEMQQ

-156 KALANDTPILTRY
+156 K
-169 GWKNHGDLVVG
+169 
-180 DEVIGMDGKFKKVI
+180 
-194 AVHPKCMLDCLVE
+194 
-207 FTNGEKIQCHENHE
+207 
-221 WLIHDRPMYDRN
+221 
-233 KKDYIAE
+233 
-240 TKRLEKR
+240 
-247 KLESGGEAGHRGHR
+247 
-261 YTIQLPHRE
+261 
-270 HICGEERDLMLD
+270 
-282 PYTFGVWLGDGTNLN
+282 
-297 PTICCAPDDS
+297 
-307 VVIERIIRNGV
+307 
-318 QANWAT
+318 
-324 THKETGVLYFGF
+324 
-336 DIRKNLQ
+336 
-343 QYGMCHSRKR
+343 
-353 TPKHIPDE
+353 
-361 YLTASIRQRLD
+361 
-372 LLAGLIDT
+372 
-380 DGNLTESKYHFTT
+380 
-393 AEKELKDSFIDL
+393 
-405 ISTFGWR
+405 
-412 ACVTRCEP
+412 
-420 GTSSSGITSKKGWW
+420 
-434 VISFT
+434 
-439 PDCEIPCEIERK
+439 
-451 RNKCPHKQR
+451 
-460 AIAFKSITRVEPK
+460 
-473 EGNCIT
+473 
-479 VEGDGMYLAG
+479 
-489 RTMLPTHNTT
+489 TT

-607 MSRERL
+607 MSRDRL

-695 MDDASWRALYMN
+695 MDEPSWRALYMN
-707 EPVERF
+707 EPIERE
-713 GRLYDPSELRR
+713 GRLYDPEELRY
-724 YFSLPEIE
+724 YFALPDVE
-732 PDNIVA
+732 PDSILA

-753 IFYQYGQDYYLDCW
+753 IFYQYGQDYYLEQW
-767 ICDNGKVE
+767 VCDNGKVE
-775 VLLEKVVRALID
+775 ILMEKVVRSLVD
-787 RKVRMC
+787 RKVRLC
-793 RIESNRGGTIFAKNV
+793 RIESNRGGTLFAADV
-808 QDRLKQLG
+808 QKRLRELG
-816 GMTNI
+816 GITTI

-827 SNKETRIQSLSGVVK
+827 TNKEARIQTNSGWVK
-842 ERVLFKED
+842 THVLFRD
-850 SVQNK
+850 NTVQNK
-855 EYKSAMNQLVSY
+855 EYRLAMNQLIGY
-867 TMAGKNR
+867 TMAGKNK
-874 HDDVPDSLAMFMDW
+874 HDDVADVLAMFVDMIASSDL
-888 QMSGEANIVKVLKR
+888 NTVKVMKR

>member
-1 MERDPLRMRPRN
+1 MANNPFHIMPKARN

-74 IAAEKIRKNGDPE
+74 LAAEKIRKNGDPD

-156 KALANDTPILTRY
+156 K
-169 GWKNHGDLVVG
+169 
-180 DEVIGMDGKFKKVI
+180 
-194 AVHPKCMLDCLVE
+194 
-207 FTNGEKIQCHENHE
+207 
-221 WLIHDRPMYDRN
+221 
-233 KKDYIAE
+233 
-240 TKRLEKR
+240 
-247 KLESGGEAGHRGHR
+247 
-261 YTIQLPHRE
+261 
-270 HICGEERDLMLD
+270 
-282 PYTFGVWLGDGTNLN
+282 
-297 PTICCAPDDS
+297 
-307 VVIERIIRNGV
+307 
-318 QANWAT
+318 
-324 THKETGVLYFGF
+324 
-336 DIRKNLQ
+336 
-343 QYGMCHSRKR
+343 
-353 TPKHIPDE
+353 
-361 YLTASIRQRLD
+361 
-372 LLAGLIDT
+372 
-380 DGNLTESKYHFTT
+380 
-393 AEKELKDSFIDL
+393 
-405 ISTFGWR
+405 
-412 ACVTRCEP
+412 
-420 GTSSSGITSKKGWW
+420 
-434 VISFT
+434 
-439 PDCEIPCEIERK
+439 
-451 RNKCPHKQR
+451 
-460 AIAFKSITRVEPK
+460 
-473 EGNCIT
+473 
-479 VEGDGMYLAG
+479 
-489 RTMLPTHNTT
+489 TT

-607 MSRERL
+607 MSRDRL

-695 MDDASWRALYMN
+695 MDEPSWRALYMN

-713 GRLYDPSELRR
+713 GRLYDPEELRR
-724 YFSLPEIE
+724 YFSLPEVE
-732 PDNIVA
+732 PDSIWA
-738 ICDTKEQGDDYLAMP
+738 ICDTKEQGDDYCAMP
-753 IFYQYGQDYYLDCW
+753 VFYQCGQDYYLDAW
-767 ICDNGKVE
+767 VCDNGKVE
-775 VLLEKVVRALID
+775 VVMEKVVRMLVD
-787 RKVRMC
+787 RKVRLC
-793 RIESNRGGTIFAKNV
+793 RIESNRGGTLFAQDV
-808 QDRLKQLG
+808 QKRLRELNG
-816 GMTNI
+816 ITTI

-827 SNKETRIQSLSGVVK
+827 TNKEARIQTNSGWVK
-842 ERVLFKED
+842 AHVLFKD
-850 SVQNK
+850 DTVQNK
-855 EYKSAMNQLVSY
+855 EYRLAMNQLVSY
-867 TMAGKNR
+867 TMAGRNKN
-874 HDDVPDSLAMFMDW
+874 DDVPDVLAMFVDMIASSD
-888 QMSGEANIVKVLKR
+888 MNTAKVMRR

>member
-1 MERDPLRMRPRN
+1 MADNPFHTMPKARN

-74 IAAEKIRKNGDPE
+74 LAAEKIRKNGDPE

-156 KALANDTPILTRY
+156 K
-169 GWKNHGDLVVG
+169 
-180 DEVIGMDGKFKKVI
+180 
-194 AVHPKCMLDCLVE
+194 
-207 FTNGEKIQCHENHE
+207 
-221 WLIHDRPMYDRN
+221 
-233 KKDYIAE
+233 
-240 TKRLEKR
+240 
-247 KLESGGEAGHRGHR
+247 
-261 YTIQLPHRE
+261 
-270 HICGEERDLMLD
+270 
-282 PYTFGVWLGDGTNLN
+282 
-297 PTICCAPDDS
+297 
-307 VVIERIIRNGV
+307 
-318 QANWAT
+318 
-324 THKETGVLYFGF
+324 
-336 DIRKNLQ
+336 
-343 QYGMCHSRKR
+343 
-353 TPKHIPDE
+353 
-361 YLTASIRQRLD
+361 
-372 LLAGLIDT
+372 
-380 DGNLTESKYHFTT
+380 
-393 AEKELKDSFIDL
+393 
-405 ISTFGWR
+405 
-412 ACVTRCEP
+412 
-420 GTSSSGITSKKGWW
+420 
-434 VISFT
+434 
-439 PDCEIPCEIERK
+439 
-451 RNKCPHKQR
+451 
-460 AIAFKSITRVEPK
+460 
-473 EGNCIT
+473 
-479 VEGDGMYLAG
+479 
-489 RTMLPTHNTT
+489 TT

-607 MSRERL
+607 MSRDRL

-668 NKNDESNFDYPY
+668 NERDESNFDYPY

-685 TQMYRQQREI
+685 TQMYKQQREI
-695 MDDASWRALYMN
+695 MDEPSWRALYMN
-707 EPVERF
+707 EPIERE
-713 GRLYDPSELRR
+713 GRLYDPEELRY
-724 YFSLPEIE
+724 YFALPDVE
-732 PDNIVA
+732 PDSILA

-753 IFYQYGQDYYLDCW
+753 IFYQYGQDYYLEQW
-767 ICDNGKVE
+767 VCDNGKVE
-775 VLLEKVVRALID
+775 ILMEKVVRALVD
-787 RKVRMC
+787 RKVRLC
-793 RIESNRGGTIFAKNV
+793 RIESNRGGTLFAADV
-808 QDRLKQLG
+808 QKRLRELG
-816 GMTNI
+816 GITTI

-827 SNKETRIQSLSGVVK
+827 TNKEARIQTNSGWVK
-842 ERVLFKED
+842 SHVLFRD
-850 SVQNK
+850 NTVQNK
-855 EYKSAMNQLVSY
+855 EYRLAMNQLIGY
-867 TMAGKNR
+867 TMAGKNK
-874 HDDVPDSLAMFMDW
+874 HDDVADVLAMFVDMIASSDVNTAVV
-888 QMSGEANIVKVLKR
+888 MHR

>member
-1 MERDPLRMRPRN
+1 MADNPFHTMPKARN

-46 GAVLVDGEPVFDK
+46 GAVMVDGEPVFDK
-59 ENFRDAAIFN
+59 ENFHDAAIFN

-74 IAAEKIRKNGDPE
+74 LAAEKIRKNGDPE

-108 RYLEWNRP
+108 RYLEFNRP

-156 KALANDTPILTRY
+156 K
-169 GWKNHGDLVVG
+169 
-180 DEVIGMDGKFKKVI
+180 
-194 AVHPKCMLDCLVE
+194 
-207 FTNGEKIQCHENHE
+207 
-221 WLIHDRPMYDRN
+221 
-233 KKDYIAE
+233 
-240 TKRLEKR
+240 
-247 KLESGGEAGHRGHR
+247 
-261 YTIQLPHRE
+261 
-270 HICGEERDLMLD
+270 
-282 PYTFGVWLGDGTNLN
+282 
-297 PTICCAPDDS
+297 
-307 VVIERIIRNGV
+307 
-318 QANWAT
+318 
-324 THKETGVLYFGF
+324 
-336 DIRKNLQ
+336 
-343 QYGMCHSRKR
+343 
-353 TPKHIPDE
+353 
-361 YLTASIRQRLD
+361 
-372 LLAGLIDT
+372 
-380 DGNLTESKYHFTT
+380 
-393 AEKELKDSFIDL
+393 
-405 ISTFGWR
+405 
-412 ACVTRCEP
+412 
-420 GTSSSGITSKKGWW
+420 
-434 VISFT
+434 
-439 PDCEIPCEIERK
+439 
-451 RNKCPHKQR
+451 
-460 AIAFKSITRVEPK
+460 
-473 EGNCIT
+473 
-479 VEGDGMYLAG
+479 
-489 RTMLPTHNTT
+489 TT

-607 MSRERL
+607 MSRDRL

-685 TQMYRQQREI
+685 TEMYKQQREI
-695 MDDASWRALYMN
+695 MDEPSWRALYMN
-707 EPVERF
+707 EPIERE
-713 GRLYDPSELRR
+713 GRLYDPEELRY
-724 YFSLPEIE
+724 YFALPDVE
-732 PDNIVA
+732 PDSILA

-753 IFYQYGQDYYLDCW
+753 IFYQYGQDYYLEQW
-767 ICDNGKVE
+767 VCDNGKVE
-775 VLLEKVVRALID
+775 ILMEKVVRALID
-787 RKVRMC
+787 RKVRLC
-793 RIESNRGGTIFAKNV
+793 RIESNRGGTLFAADV
-808 QDRLKQLG
+808 QKRLRELG
-816 GMTNI
+816 GITTI

-827 SNKETRIQSLSGVVK
+827 TNKEARIQTNSGWVK
-842 ERVLFKED
+842 THVLFRD
-850 SVQNK
+850 QTVQNK
-855 EYKSAMNQLVSY
+855 EYRTAMNMVIGY
-867 TMAGKNR
+867 TMAGKNK
-874 HDDVPDSLAMFMDW
+874 HDDTVDVLAMFVDMIASSDVNTAVV
-888 QMSGEANIVKVLKR
+888 MHR

>member
-1 MERDPLRMRPRN
+1 MADNPFHTMPKARN

-74 IAAEKIRKNGDPE
+74 LAAEKIRKNGDPD

-156 KALANDTPILTRY
+156 K
-169 GWKNHGDLVVG
+169 
-180 DEVIGMDGKFKKVI
+180 
-194 AVHPKCMLDCLVE
+194 
-207 FTNGEKIQCHENHE
+207 
-221 WLIHDRPMYDRN
+221 
-233 KKDYIAE
+233 
-240 TKRLEKR
+240 
-247 KLESGGEAGHRGHR
+247 
-261 YTIQLPHRE
+261 
-270 HICGEERDLMLD
+270 
-282 PYTFGVWLGDGTNLN
+282 
-297 PTICCAPDDS
+297 
-307 VVIERIIRNGV
+307 
-318 QANWAT
+318 
-324 THKETGVLYFGF
+324 
-336 DIRKNLQ
+336 
-343 QYGMCHSRKR
+343 
-353 TPKHIPDE
+353 
-361 YLTASIRQRLD
+361 
-372 LLAGLIDT
+372 
-380 DGNLTESKYHFTT
+380 
-393 AEKELKDSFIDL
+393 
-405 ISTFGWR
+405 
-412 ACVTRCEP
+412 
-420 GTSSSGITSKKGWW
+420 
-434 VISFT
+434 
-439 PDCEIPCEIERK
+439 
-451 RNKCPHKQR
+451 
-460 AIAFKSITRVEPK
+460 
-473 EGNCIT
+473 
-479 VEGDGMYLAG
+479 
-489 RTMLPTHNTT
+489 TT

-607 MSRERL
+607 MSRDRL

-695 MDDASWRALYMN
+695 MDEPSWRALYMN
-707 EPVERF
+707 EPIERE
-713 GRLYDPSELRR
+713 GRLYDPEELRY
-724 YFSLPEIE
+724 YFALPDVE
-732 PDNIVA
+732 PDSILA

-753 IFYQYGQDYYLDCW
+753 IFYQYGQDYYLEQW
-767 ICDNGKVE
+767 VCDNGKVE
-775 VLLEKVVRALID
+775 ILMEKVVRSLVD
-787 RKVRMC
+787 RKVRLC
-793 RIESNRGGTIFAKNV
+793 RIESNRGGTLFAADV
-808 QDRLKQLG
+808 QKRLRELG
-816 GMTNI
+816 GITTI

-827 SNKETRIQSLSGVVK
+827 TNKEARIQTNSGWVK
-842 ERVLFKED
+842 THVLFRD
-850 SVQNK
+850 NTVQNK
-855 EYKSAMNQLVSY
+855 EYRLAMNQLIGY
-867 TMAGKNR
+867 TMAGKNK
-874 HDDVPDSLAMFMDW
+874 HDDVADVLAMFVDMIASSDVNT
-888 QMSGEANIVKVLKR
+888 AIVMRR

>member
-74 IAAEKIRKNGDPE
+74 LAAEKIRKNGDPE

-138 LADGE
+138 LADHE
-143 LDLLAVSLPPGTG
+143 LDLLTISLPPGCG
-156 KALANDTPILTRY
+156 K
-169 GWKNHGDLVVG
+169 
-180 DEVIGMDGKFKKVI
+180 
-194 AVHPKCMLDCLVE
+194 
-207 FTNGEKIQCHENHE
+207 
-221 WLIHDRPMYDRN
+221 
-233 KKDYIAE
+233 
-240 TKRLEKR
+240 
-247 KLESGGEAGHRGHR
+247 
-261 YTIQLPHRE
+261 
-270 HICGEERDLMLD
+270 
-282 PYTFGVWLGDGTNLN
+282 
-297 PTICCAPDDS
+297 
-307 VVIERIIRNGV
+307 
-318 QANWAT
+318 
-324 THKETGVLYFGF
+324 
-336 DIRKNLQ
+336 
-343 QYGMCHSRKR
+343 
-353 TPKHIPDE
+353 
-361 YLTASIRQRLD
+361 
-372 LLAGLIDT
+372 
-380 DGNLTESKYHFTT
+380 
-393 AEKELKDSFIDL
+393 
-405 ISTFGWR
+405 
-412 ACVTRCEP
+412 
-420 GTSSSGITSKKGWW
+420 
-434 VISFT
+434 
-439 PDCEIPCEIERK
+439 
-451 RNKCPHKQR
+451 
-460 AIAFKSITRVEPK
+460 
-473 EGNCIT
+473 
-479 VEGDGMYLAG
+479 
-489 RTMLPTHNTT
+489 TT

-607 MSRERL
+607 MSRDRL

-646 IGRLQQEYDGD
+646 IGRLEQEYGDD

-685 TQMYRQQREI
+685 TEMYRQQREI
-695 MDDASWRALYMN
+695 MDDASWRALYMS
-707 EPVERF
+707 EPVERE
-713 GRLYDPSELRR
+713 GRLFDPEELRR
-724 YFSLPEIE
+724 FFSLPEVE
-732 PDNIVA
+732 PDSIMA
-738 ICDTKEQGDDYLAMP
+738 ICDTKEQGSDYLAMP
-753 IFYQYGQDYYLDCW
+753 IFYQYGQDYYLDLW
-767 ICDNGKVE
+767 VCDNGKVE
-775 VLLEKVVRALID
+775 IILEKVVRALVD
-787 RKVRMC
+787 RKVRLC
-793 RIESNRGGTIFAKNV
+793 RIESNRGGTLFAMDV
-808 QDRLKQLG
+808 QKRLRELG
-816 GMTNI
+816 GITTI

-827 SNKETRIQSLSGVVK
+827 SNKEARIATSAGWIK
-842 ERVLFKED
+842 THILFRDD

-855 EYKSAMNQLVSY
+855 EYRTAMNQLLNY
-867 TMAGKNR
+867 TMTGKVKN
-874 HDDVPDSLAMFMDW
+874 DDVADVLSMFVDMIASSD
-888 QMSGEANIVKVLKR
+888 MNTVKVMKR

>member
-1 MERDPLRMRPRN
+1 MADNPFHTMPKARN

-74 IAAEKIRKNGDPE
+74 LAAEKIRKNGDPD

-143 LDLLAVSLPPGTG
+143 LDILSVSVPPGCG
-156 KALANDTPILTRY
+156 K
-169 GWKNHGDLVVG
+169 
-180 DEVIGMDGKFKKVI
+180 
-194 AVHPKCMLDCLVE
+194 
-207 FTNGEKIQCHENHE
+207 
-221 WLIHDRPMYDRN
+221 
-233 KKDYIAE
+233 
-240 TKRLEKR
+240 
-247 KLESGGEAGHRGHR
+247 
-261 YTIQLPHRE
+261 
-270 HICGEERDLMLD
+270 
-282 PYTFGVWLGDGTNLN
+282 
-297 PTICCAPDDS
+297 
-307 VVIERIIRNGV
+307 
-318 QANWAT
+318 
-324 THKETGVLYFGF
+324 
-336 DIRKNLQ
+336 
-343 QYGMCHSRKR
+343 
-353 TPKHIPDE
+353 
-361 YLTASIRQRLD
+361 
-372 LLAGLIDT
+372 
-380 DGNLTESKYHFTT
+380 
-393 AEKELKDSFIDL
+393 
-405 ISTFGWR
+405 
-412 ACVTRCEP
+412 
-420 GTSSSGITSKKGWW
+420 
-434 VISFT
+434 
-439 PDCEIPCEIERK
+439 
-451 RNKCPHKQR
+451 
-460 AIAFKSITRVEPK
+460 
-473 EGNCIT
+473 
-479 VEGDGMYLAG
+479 
-489 RTMLPTHNTT
+489 TT

-607 MSRERL
+607 MSRDRL

-646 IGRLQQEYDGD
+646 IGRLEQEYGDD

-668 NKNDESNFDYPY
+668 NERDESNFDYPY

-685 TQMYRQQREI
+685 TEMYRQQREI
-695 MDDASWRALYMN
+695 MDDASWRALYMGQ
-707 EPVERF
+707 PIERE
-713 GRLYDPSELRR
+713 GRVFDPTELRY
-724 YFSLPEIE
+724 YFSLPEVE
-732 PDNIVA
+732 PDSILA
-738 ICDTKEQGDDYLAMP
+738 ICDTKEQGDDYCAMP
-753 IFYQYGQDYYLDCW
+753 VFYQYGQDYYLDTW
-767 ICDNGKVE
+767 VCDNGKVE
-775 VLLEKVVRALID
+775 TVMEKVVRTLVD
-787 RKVRMC
+787 RKVRIC
-793 RIESNRGGTIFAKNV
+793 RIESNRGGTLFAADV
-808 QDRLKQLG
+808 QKRLKELG
-816 GMTNI
+816 GITTI

-827 SNKETRIQSLSGVVK
+827 SNKSTRIVTNSGFVK
-842 ERVLFKED
+842 SHILFRDDK
-850 SVQNK
+850 VQNK
-855 EYKSAMNQLVSY
+855 EYRTAMNLVIGY
-867 TMAGKNR
+867 TMTGKVK
-874 HDDVPDSLAMFMDW
+874 HDDPPDALALFVDMVASSDVNTAVVMR
-888 QMSGEANIVKVLKR
+888 R

>member
-1 MERDPLRMRPRN
+1 MADNPFHIMPKARN

-74 IAAEKIRKNGDPE
+74 LAAEKIRKNGDPD

-143 LDLLAVSLPPGTG
+143 LDLLTISCPPGVG
-156 KALANDTPILTRY
+156 K
-169 GWKNHGDLVVG
+169 
-180 DEVIGMDGKFKKVI
+180 
-194 AVHPKCMLDCLVE
+194 
-207 FTNGEKIQCHENHE
+207 
-221 WLIHDRPMYDRN
+221 
-233 KKDYIAE
+233 
-240 TKRLEKR
+240 
-247 KLESGGEAGHRGHR
+247 
-261 YTIQLPHRE
+261 
-270 HICGEERDLMLD
+270 
-282 PYTFGVWLGDGTNLN
+282 
-297 PTICCAPDDS
+297 
-307 VVIERIIRNGV
+307 
-318 QANWAT
+318 
-324 THKETGVLYFGF
+324 
-336 DIRKNLQ
+336 
-343 QYGMCHSRKR
+343 
-353 TPKHIPDE
+353 
-361 YLTASIRQRLD
+361 
-372 LLAGLIDT
+372 
-380 DGNLTESKYHFTT
+380 
-393 AEKELKDSFIDL
+393 
-405 ISTFGWR
+405 
-412 ACVTRCEP
+412 
-420 GTSSSGITSKKGWW
+420 
-434 VISFT
+434 
-439 PDCEIPCEIERK
+439 
-451 RNKCPHKQR
+451 
-460 AIAFKSITRVEPK
+460 
-473 EGNCIT
+473 
-479 VEGDGMYLAG
+479 
-489 RTMLPTHNTT
+489 TT

-607 MSRERL
+607 MSRDRL

-624 RQRKIGNCAELHV
+624 RQRKIGNCVELHV

-646 IGRLQQEYDGD
+646 IGRLEQEYDGD

-685 TQMYRQQREI
+685 TEMYRQQREI
-695 MDDASWRALYMN
+695 MDEPSWRALYLG
-707 EPVERF
+707 EPIERE
-713 GRLYDPSELRR
+713 GRVFDPAELRY
-724 YFSLPEIE
+724 YFSLPEVE
-732 PDNIVA
+732 PDSILA
-738 ICDTKEQGDDYLAMP
+738 ICDTKEQGDDYCAMP
-753 IFYQYGQDYYLDCW
+753 VFYQYGQDYYLDTW
-767 ICDNGKVE
+767 VCDNGKVE
-775 VLLEKVVRALID
+775 TVIEKVVRTLVD
-787 RKVRMC
+787 RKVRIC
-793 RIESNRGGTIFAKNV
+793 RIESNRGGTLFAADV
-808 QDRLKQLG
+808 QKRLKELG
-816 GMTNI
+816 GITTI

-827 SNKETRIQSLSGVVK
+827 SNKSTRIVTNSGFVK
-842 ERVLFKED
+842 SHILFRDDK
-850 SVQNK
+850 VQNK
-855 EYKSAMNQLVSY
+855 EYRTAMNLVIGY
-867 TMAGKNR
+867 TMAGKVK
-874 HDDVPDSLAMFMDW
+874 HDDPPDALALFVDMVASSDVNTAIIM
-888 QMSGEANIVKVLKR
+888 KR